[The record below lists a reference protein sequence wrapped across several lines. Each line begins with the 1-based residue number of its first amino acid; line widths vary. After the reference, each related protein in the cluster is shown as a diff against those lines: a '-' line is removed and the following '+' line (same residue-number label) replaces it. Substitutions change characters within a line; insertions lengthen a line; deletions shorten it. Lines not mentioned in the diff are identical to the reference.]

1 MASSTGPALLAGAI
15 TLANEAVF
23 APVATGGKI
32 TASFN
37 WRLIPATGA
46 WALLLAG
53 LEKLTPGFAT
63 GLAWLAVGAVV
74 FFPLGNA
81 PAPITSAA
89 KALGYTS
96 KAVNG

>member
-1 MASSTGPALLAGAI
+1 MAASTGPALLAGAI

-23 APVATGGKI
+23 APVASGGKI

-53 LEKLTPGFAT
+53 LEKLLPGFAT
-63 GLAWLAVGAVV
+63 GLAWLGVGAVV

-81 PAPITSAA
+81 GAPVTNLGTV
-89 KALGYTS
+89 LGYGT
-96 KAVNG
+96 KAVQ